1 MQLLRALS
9 APGLLEERA
18 PGTFA
23 GTAAVLPHAFDF
35 GRFRHVADVG
45 GGDGTLLAGVLASH
59 PHLTGAVF
67 DTAEGLSRAP
77 ETIERHGLS
86 GCCTPVAGFFRS
98 VPGGSDLYRRRRRC
112 GHLLSDLNMPLN
124 LGGGERTR
132 EEFAKVCRR
141 AGLALT
147 SVIPLPEAV
156 PYHLIEAV
164 AG

>member
-23 GTAAVLPHAFDF
+23 GTAVVLPH
-35 GRFRHVADVG
+35 
-45 GGDGTLLAGVLASH
+45 
-59 PHLTGAVF
+59 
-67 DTAEGLSRAP
+67 
-77 ETIERHGLS
+77 
-86 GCCTPVAGFFRS
+86 
-98 VPGGSDLYRRRRRC
+98 
-112 GHLLSDLNMPLN
+112 
-124 LGGGERTR
+124 GGERTR
-132 EEFAKVCRR
+132 EEFAEVCRR

-147 SVIPLPEAV
+147 SVIPLPEAA